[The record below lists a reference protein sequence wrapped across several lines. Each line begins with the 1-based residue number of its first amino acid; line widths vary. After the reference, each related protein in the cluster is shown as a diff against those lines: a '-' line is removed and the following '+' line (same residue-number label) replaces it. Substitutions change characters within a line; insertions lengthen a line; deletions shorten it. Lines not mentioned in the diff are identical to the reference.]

1 MHKHLTRLE
10 TCDLVGWHTAV
21 RAANPQILGGLLL
34 RQMIEEARLLKLH
47 ALGPS
52 SVVVKKVG

>member
-1 MHKHLTRLE
+1 
-10 TCDLVGWHTAV
+10 LVGWHTAV